1 MGIYI
6 FLGAPGAGKGTMAA
20 MLAEKE
26 KLDHISTG
34 DILRREMK
42 NQTDLGSTA
51 KNYVDTGKLVPDD
64 VVTAIVAGQLGQ
76 NPQGA
81 ILDGFP
87 RTIRQAELLE
97 QKLAERNLEL
107 AAAVFFEVERDILLQ
122 RLTGRRVCREC
133 GAVYHV
139 ENMPP
144 KVAGKCDK
152 CGGALYQRPDDTVA
166 TVEQRLEV
174 YEKETAP
181 LIDYYG
187 QRNQLIRVS
196 GSADRDTNFRILCD
210 ALPGVN

>member
-26 KLDHISTG
+26 GLDHISTG
-34 DILRREMK
+34 EILRREMK
-42 NQTDLGSTA
+42 NKTDLGSTA
-51 KNYVDTGKLVPDD
+51 KNYVDAGKLVPDD

-76 NPQGA
+76 NSRGA

-97 QKLAERNLEL
+97 QELEERNLEL
-107 AAAVFFEVERDILLQ
+107 TAAVFFEVKRDILLQ

-144 KVAGKCDK
+144 KVEGKCDK
-152 CGGALYQRPDDTVA
+152 CGGELYQRPDDTVE

-174 YEKETAP
+174 YKKETAP

-187 QRNQLIRVS
+187 QRHQLIRVS
-196 GSADRDTNFRILCD
+196 GSADRDTNFRILRD